1 MKYEKQTENRVSV
14 TTWPSQV
21 RERLDKNT
29 ILQAPKKE
37 SQTLVLIE
45 QKFLVLWKRVQNR
58 RTKMLSVKLDRY
70 DKKDVLLLMNFIRL
84 SNRENLSY

>member
-1 MKYEKQTENRVSV
+1 MAV
-14 TTWPSQV
+14 TGQGTV
-21 RERLDKNT
+21 REKHNSSSS
-29 ILQAPKKE
+29 KE
-37 SQTLVLIE
+37 RKPDTMVLRE
-45 QKFLVLWKRVQNR
+45 QRVLWKRVQNR